1 MKKLLISLLALLVL
15 LFTGCGGGG
24 SGASSIPGDDDNI
37 SVVKVTDLRLG
48 YLVKGILDY
57 QDVYDANQ
65 DIKFCNYDVAGV
77 IYNGGDGDG
86 TWTGTYE
93 ISEGGIIVMSSG
105 SMIDTSA
112 SGTLKEG
119 VTYLY
124 EGPGGDIFTWYVG
137 SISVIECIVEPE

>member
-1 MKKLLISLLALLVL
+1 MKQFKILLLIIIAM
-15 LFTGCGGGG
+15 LFTACGGGG
-24 SGASSIPGDDDNI
+24 GASGISGDDDNI
-37 SVVKVTDLRLG
+37 SVVNITNLKLG

-65 DIKFCNYDVAGV
+65 DIKFCNYDFTGV

-86 TWTGTYE
+86 TWSGTYE
-93 ISEGGIIVMSSG
+93 ISEGGIIVMSTG
-105 SMIDTSA
+105 SMIDTGA

-119 VTYLY
+119 TTYLY

-137 SISVIECIVEPE
+137 SISTIECIVEPE